1 MAKEQKIVGIDIGTR
16 YIYTVVGVQRDDLP
30 PVIVGIGRSETH
42 GMRRGNIVSP
52 EDVIQGLRDSVK
64 EAETAAGVTISSAF
78 IGVGGDHILSLPS
91 KGVIA
96 VSRVDKQIAEDDVH
110 RVIQATKTVVLP
122 SNREILHAIPNEYV
136 VDDEGGLKDVVGMSG
151 VRLEANALIVGASSA
166 QIRSLKRCINECNID
181 IKQCVLSVMAA
192 SHAVLTNQHKELGVV
207 CIDIGG
213 GTTDIAVFEERELIH
228 ASVIPIGGDSITN
241 DLALGLRIP
250 VDSAERIK
258 REHGV
263 ATTRGLQ
270 REVVDLKPTNK
281 NEKNQVLRKNIATII
296 NARLGEIMDLVNKD
310 LRSVGKEALLPGG
323 AVLVGGTA
331 KIPLLKDLCK
341 EELRL
346 PAHIG
351 VPKETQSNAGAL
363 TDPSYAAALGLVFWG
378 AEQQGKHDFGI
389 PTLPQLSFGAMPTS
403 VGKVRNWL
411 RVFLP

>member
-1 MAKEQKIVGIDIGTR
+1 MAKEQKIVGIDIGTK
-16 YIYTVVGVQRDDLP
+16 YIYTVVGIQRDDLT

-52 EDVIQGLRDSVK
+52 EDVIQGLRESVK
-64 EAETAAGVTISSAF
+64 EAETAAGITISSAY

-110 RVIQATKTVVLP
+110 RVVQATKTVVLP
-122 SNREILHAIPNEYV
+122 SNREILHAIPNEYI

-166 QIRSLKRCINECNID
+166 QIRSLKRCINECNIE
-181 IKQCVLSVMAA
+181 IKQFVLSVMAA
-192 SHAVLTNQHKELGVV
+192 SHAVLTNQHKELGAI

-241 DLALGLRIP
+241 DLALGLRVP
-250 VDSAERIK
+250 VDTAERIK
-258 REHGV
+258 RDHGT
-263 ATTRGLQ
+263 ATTKGLQ
-270 REVVDLKPTNK
+270 REVVDLKPSNK
-281 NEKNQVLRKNIATII
+281 KEKSQVLRKNIATII

-310 LRSVGKEALLPGG
+310 LRSIGKEALLPGG
-323 AVLVGGTA
+323 AVLVGGSA

-346 PAHIG
+346 PSHIG
-351 VPKETQSNAGAL
+351 IPKEIQSNAGAL

-378 AEQQGKHDFGI
+378 TEQQGKRDFGI
-389 PTLPQLSFGAMPTS
+389 PTLPQLSLGTMPTT
-403 VGKVRNWL
+403 VGRVRNWL